1 MKRPALFLL
10 AAAAL
15 TLLTAC
21 SGSDDPSPPPPSP
34 TASPRIASTAKVTI
48 IEPTEGTVI
57 QGTEVRVRITL
68 EGGKLVPQV
77 STNLKPDEG
86 HIHLLLDGRVVQFL
100 GSLDETI
107 KDVPKGQHVLQV
119 EFVAADHGPFS
130 PRILAAVTFQ
140 AA

>member
-1 MKRPALFLL
+1 MRRPIPVMLVVAL
-10 AAAAL
+10 AL
-15 TLLTAC
+15 TLFAC
-21 SGSDDPSPPPPSP
+21 GGDSDNGAQPSP
-34 TASPRIASTAKVTI
+34 TASARIASTAKVTI
-48 IEPTEGTVI
+48 IEPTEGAVI

-68 EGGKLVPQV
+68 EGGKIAPEV

-107 KDVPKGQHVLQV
+107 KDIAPGHHLLQV

-130 PRILAAVTFQ
+130 PRVISAVSFDAA
-140 AA
+140 